1 MLCTVFLVLLADE
14 KYEIWWHIIKDLIC
28 QANPTLVTNK
38 QTVTH
43 FFYIDSS
50 IMHNIMVPPATEF
63 LKNNYAWNTRTFFVT
78 QKWLKWLI
86 AINFILHYD
95 NTLKN
100 VSNCYTNVLHKSIF
114 ESSVWTNLLALHWI
128 KIITSKKTVTW
139 SLENNFFPLFLTVKN
154 ASQKHQSKCILEA
167 SFNFL

>member
-1 MLCTVFLVLLADE
+1 M
-14 KYEIWWHIIKDLIC
+14 KYGDTLIRIWFVRQRKH
-28 QANPTLVTNK
+28 PTFVTNK
-38 QTVTH
+38 QTMTH
-43 FFYIDSS
+43 FFFYIDSS
-50 IMHNIMVPPATEF
+50 IMHNIMVTPATEF
-63 LKNNYAWNTRTFFVT
+63 LKNNYAWNTCTFFVT

-139 SLENNFFPLFLTVKN
+139 SLENNFFFRF
-154 ASQKHQSKCILEA
+154 S
-167 SFNFL
+167 

>member
-14 KYEIWWHIIKDLIC
+14 KYEIWWHINTDLIH
-28 QANPTLVTNK
+28 QAKETSYLCNK
-38 QTVTH
+38 QTNDDTF

-50 IMHNIMVPPATEF
+50 IMHNIMVTPATEF
-63 LKNNYAWNTRTFFVT
+63 LKNNYAWNTCTFFVT

-114 ESSVWTNLLALHWI
+114 ETSVWTNLLALHWI

-139 SLENNFFPLFLTVKN
+139 SLENNFFSAFLN
-154 ASQKHQSKCILEA
+154 RQKCFTEA
-167 SFNFL
+167 PK

>member
-1 MLCTVFLVLLADE
+1 MKNM
-14 KYEIWWHIIKDLIC
+14 KYGDTLIGIWFVR
-28 QANPTLVTNK
+28 QRRNPTLVTNK
-38 QTVTH
+38 QTVTI
-43 FFYIDSS
+43 FFHIDSS
-50 IMHNIMVPPATEF
+50 IMHNVMVTPTTEF
-63 LKNNYAWNTRTFFVT
+63 LKNNYAWNTCTFFVT

-139 SLENNFFPLFLTVKN
+139 SLENNFFSAFLN
-154 ASQKHQSKCILEA
+154 RQKCFTEA
-167 SFNFL
+167 PK

>member
-14 KYEIWWHIIKDLIC
+14 KYEIWWHIKIRIWLVR
-28 QANPTLVTNK
+28 QRRNPTFVTNK

-50 IMHNIMVPPATEF
+50 IMHNIMVTPATEF
-63 LKNNYAWNTRTFFVT
+63 LKNNYAWNACTFFVT

-86 AINFILHYD
+86 AINYILHYD

-139 SLENNFFPLFLTVKN
+139 SLENNFFSAFLN
-154 ASQKHQSKCILEA
+154 RQKCFTEA
-167 SFNFL
+167 PK